1 MIRNENYKLFET
13 LLENII
19 IVYLFQLS
27 EDE

>member
-1 MIRNENYKLFET
+1 MIRNENYKLLET